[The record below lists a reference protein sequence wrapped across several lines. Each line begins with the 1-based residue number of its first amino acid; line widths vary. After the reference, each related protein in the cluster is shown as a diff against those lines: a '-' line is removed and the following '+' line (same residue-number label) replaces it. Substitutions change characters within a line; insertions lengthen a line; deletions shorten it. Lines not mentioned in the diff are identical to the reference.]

1 MIRVGHDNARRSALA
16 ALGCL
21 LALVTAPALAQGPPA
36 RVIPGRYIVVLKDQ
50 AADPRGVAAQMVRA
64 HGAAFDNVYDVAL
77 KGFAG
82 TIPPGRVAAI
92 QADPRVAYVEPDQ
105 VAEVQGKL
113 EVLGKPGG
121 GGGGGGTGQ
130 VVPTGVRRIYG
141 TALIPSVVSVNVAVI
156 DTGIQSTHPDLNVI
170 GGVDFTGNR
179 NGFEDG
185 NGHGT
190 HVSGTIAAKNNTIG
204 VVGVAPG
211 AGLYAVKV
219 LNDQGSGQ
227 YSWVIAGINWVAAN
241 ANAGA
246 KNIRVANMSLGGGS
260 SQAVLDALDGA
271 VASGVV
277 FSVAA
282 GNSSAD
288 CRGTSP
294 ANSTNLGVITV
305 SALCDSDGL
314 PGGLGAA
321 TSYGAD
327 DTFASFSN
335 NGRNETVFP
344 DPTGNGVDVIAPGVN
359 IYSTYK
365 GSGYATMSGTSMAS
379 PHAAGVAALFVAS
392 QPASTPADVKLAL
405 LESPGTSGS
414 GWNSYIYLDNL
425 TYYFGL
431 LPWRAIS
438 GDLDSVGQVEGYEP
452 LVNAGAF
459 PLP

>member
-121 GGGGGGTGQ
+121 GGGGG
-130 VVPTGVRRIYG
+130 
-141 TALIPSVVSVNVAVI
+141 
-156 DTGIQSTHPDLNVI
+156 
-170 GGVDFTGNR
+170 
-179 NGFEDG
+179 
-185 NGHGT
+185 
-190 HVSGTIAAKNNTIG
+190 
-204 VVGVAPG
+204 APG

-227 YSWVIAGINWVAAN
+227 YSWVIAGINWVA

-392 QPASTPADVKLAL
+392 QPASTPAPADVKLAL